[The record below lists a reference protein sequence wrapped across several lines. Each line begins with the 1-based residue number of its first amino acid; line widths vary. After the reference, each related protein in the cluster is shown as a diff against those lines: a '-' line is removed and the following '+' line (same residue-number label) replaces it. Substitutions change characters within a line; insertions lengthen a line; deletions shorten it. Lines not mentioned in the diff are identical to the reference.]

1 MVTEVAA
8 ITVAAGREEEFE
20 RNMREGGGLAAL
32 AASPG
37 VRSVKFGRG
46 VENPSKFGFVVE
58 WDSVEAHMAARDSE
72 SFGRFRAALGDLA
85 AGGSME
91 HFELS

>member
-8 ITVAAGREEEFE
+8 ITVAEGKEAEFE
-20 RNMREGGGLAAL
+20 QAMREGGGLAAL

-46 VENPSKFGFVVE
+46 IENPTKFGFVVE
-58 WDSVEAHMAARDSE
+58 WDSIEAHMAARDSE
-72 SFGRFRAALGDLA
+72 SFGRFREVIAPYGQ
-85 AGGSME
+85 GGSME
-91 HFELS
+91 HFDLR